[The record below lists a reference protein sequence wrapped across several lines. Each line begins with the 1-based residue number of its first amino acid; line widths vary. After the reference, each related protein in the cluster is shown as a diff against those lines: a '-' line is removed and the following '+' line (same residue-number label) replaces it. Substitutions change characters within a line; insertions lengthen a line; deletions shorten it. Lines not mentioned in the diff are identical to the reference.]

1 MRSLS
6 QPLRSHLPDRR
17 HRSRN
22 RSGDRRCVI
31 VRSALEI
38 GVEVDNGVAVLAGTV
53 DNLKAKL
60 AAAQDAS
67 NTMGVWQVENNI
79 DVEPETRPSDAE
91 ISQNIEASLRRDP
104 YLEVGEIDVSVND
117 GIVTLNGLVDS
128 YFEKWEAGDLAA
140 LSKGVVAVVNEI
152 EVDYELLSYD
162 TYFYQKKWV

>member
-1 MRSLS
+1 MEAAIEDASSYDPRLS
-6 QPLRSHLPDRR
+6 SF
-17 HRSRN
+17 
-22 RSGDRRCVI
+22 
-31 VRSALEI
+31 EI

-104 YLEVGEIDVSVND
+104 YLEVGEIDVSV
-117 GIVTLNGLVDS
+117 GLR
-128 YFEKWEAGDLAA
+128 K
-140 LSKGVVAVVNEI
+140 
-152 EVDYELLSYD
+152 
-162 TYFYQKKWV
+162 TR